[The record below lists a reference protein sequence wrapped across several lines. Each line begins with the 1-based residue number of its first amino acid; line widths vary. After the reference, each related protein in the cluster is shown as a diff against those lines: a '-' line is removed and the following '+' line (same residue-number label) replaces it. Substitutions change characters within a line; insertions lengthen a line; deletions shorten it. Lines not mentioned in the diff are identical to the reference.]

1 MIDLLRFFD
10 AYGRQARLYPALLTL
25 LPLAA
30 LVVAVFPVV
39 LTSGIGGSLLAAAVS
54 CGLIF
59 LLADVSRTAGKRL
72 EPKLLKLWGGW
83 PTTLWLR
90 HSSHLLPSATKA
102 RYHAFFSARIPGL
115 TLPSQTEELNDPAK
129 ADDTYRSATQWL
141 QEQCRGSEFPLVHKE
156 NAAYGFRRNL
166 LGLKPYGLSLSLFCF
181 FALAGVVSSQ
191 VVFLSPPYLRN
202 IQSVPVAEI
211 GALIFAFLASISWLF
226 IRPQWVR
233 GASDTY
239 SRALLA
245 CCDQIQ

>member
-1 MIDLLRFFD
+1 MIELSRFFD

-39 LTSGIGGSLLAAAVS
+39 LTSGIGGSFLAAAAS
-54 CGLIF
+54 CGLVF

-72 EPKLLKLWGGW
+72 EPKLLHLWGGW

-90 HSSHLLPSATKA
+90 HNSQLLPAATKA
-102 RYHAFFSARIPGL
+102 RYHAFLSGRIPGL
-115 TLPSQTEELNDPAK
+115 TLPNQAEELNDPAQ

-141 QEQCRGSEFPLVHKE
+141 QEQCRGPEFALVHKE

-166 LGLKPYGLSLSLFCF
+166 LGLRPYGLSLSLLC
-181 FALAGVVSSQ
+181 LVSLTGVIVSR
-191 VVFLSPPYLRN
+191 VLVLSPPYFRS
-202 IQSVPVAEI
+202 IQSIPVAET
-211 GALIFAFLASISWLF
+211 GAWVFVFLATVSWLF

-245 CCDQIQ
+245 CCDKIQ